1 MDCDVVIP
9 NPISLRDN
17 RRTSSPT
24 RTDPCRSVRPRALPS
39 AGSRAAHRPRPCY
52 LSLRAAFLSLPVLG
66 ALSTAGHA
74 ATWEYRT
81 GPGEGS
87 LVSTSVWVP
96 DRSPHAALRG
106 IFCIFLRDPY
116 SVDLYLDPDW
126 RTFWSEQ
133 GFAVALFGVGG
144 TKGAVGTTTIS
155 YKGHTMP
162 LRDAYLQ
169 VIADAGNAL
178 HQPGLANVPIV
189 WWGHS
194 TTAFTVAG
202 MLDYVPY
209 RTAAFVSQHGYNYWA
224 DLSAT
229 ARTVPGVVTAGR
241 LDTAARWK
249 DKRTRS
255 GAFVPGTYAQFLSA
269 RQFGSA
275 YTGGLEIDTAHGSGL
290 NEATARDRPGT
301 KSADRPLR
309 TDPFH
314 YRHQGNRFVDP
325 PIQPGARN
333 AWQLYNY
340 QSRKG
345 LLMPLLAEIVAR
357 RLPPGVFDPV
367 ANPLMTI
374 TQTGDWLG
382 EIPPPEAG
390 SADPATP
397 PYGSF
402 KIKSYASA
410 SERERKSWIWLPS
423 QRLARIWQFYF
434 SAGYTGGPTA
444 TGANI
449 YALSPKAYV
458 TGADKLGVLELRR
471 PGTDAWRLDPNFGDD
486 AYANNRTNTERW
498 CTVSI
503 QPSSTA
509 VLGKDYVIPRSP
521 FVSYNLAGRQNE
533 GYGGVNPYSPA
544 VPSIPQWYQPP
555 NSIRFFDRV
564 ATSYITIRALDDVNR
579 VSDRRVVLSLTNC
592 DGLPVGARSTA
603 TIIIK
608 PHGVAAP

>member
-1 MDCDVVIP
+1 MDCDVAIP
-9 NPISLRDN
+9 NRISPGGN
-17 RRTSSPT
+17 RRTASAT
-24 RTDPCRSVRPRALPS
+24 RIDPCRTERPRAVP
-39 AGSRAAHRPRPCY
+39 AGRRAARRPRLCR
-52 LSLRAAFLSLPVLG
+52 LLLRAAFLSLPVLG
-66 ALSTAGHA
+66 ALSTEGHA

-81 GPGEGS
+81 GPGQGS
-87 LVSTSVWVP
+87 LISTSVWVP
-96 DRSPHAALRG
+96 DRSPYASPRG

-126 RTFWSEQ
+126 RTFWSER

-144 TKGAVGTTTIS
+144 TTGDVDTTTTS
-155 YKGHTMP
+155 YNGQTMP
-162 LRDAYLQ
+162 LRDAYLR

-178 HQPGLANVPIV
+178 QRPGLANVPII

-194 TTAFTVAG
+194 ATTLTVSG
-202 MLDYVPY
+202 MVDYVPG
-209 RTAAFVSQHGYNYWA
+209 RTAAFVSQHGFNYW
-224 DLSAT
+224 DDMSAT
-229 ARTVPGVVTAGR
+229 ARMVPGIVTSGR
-241 LDTAARWK
+241 LDTVSPWK
-249 DKRTRS
+249 DRTNALGELVS
-255 GAFVPGTYAQFLSA
+255 GTHDLFLSA

-275 YTGGLEIDTAHGSGL
+275 YTGGLEIDTGHGSGL
-290 NEATARDRPGT
+290 YEAEARDRPGT
-301 KSADRPLR
+301 KSVDRPLR

-325 PIQPGARN
+325 PIQPGARD

-345 LLMPLLAEIVAR
+345 LLMPLLAEIIAR

-374 TQTGDWLG
+374 NQAGDWLA
-382 EIPPPEAG
+382 EIPPQEAG
-390 SADPATP
+390 SADPARP
-397 PYGSF
+397 PYGRF
-402 KIKSYASA
+402 RIKSYASA
-410 SERERKSWIWLPS
+410 SERERKSWAWLPNH
-423 QRLARIWQFYF
+423 RLARIWQFYF
-434 SAGYTGGPTA
+434 SAGYTGGATA
-444 TGANI
+444 AGADI
-449 YALSPKAYV
+449 YALAPKAYV
-458 TGADKLGVLELRR
+458 TGANRLGVLELRR

-498 CTVSI
+498 CTVTI

-533 GYGGVNPYSPA
+533 GYGEVNPYSPA

-579 VSDRRVVLSLTNC
+579 VADRRVVLSLTNC
-592 DGLPVGARSTA
+592 GGLPVGARSTA
-603 TIIIK
+603 TIIVK